1 MPLIARQRSR
11 LAVLAVLALVG
22 SLLAV
27 SAVPV
32 AAEDDDRGEST
43 RPLTRRVSAPRRQMP
58 DSLTLPAISPQMPLI
73 AWRTTESPWGRPQ
86 VSTRR
91 TQPSPVCRWPR
102 S

>member
-32 AAEDDDRGEST
+32 AAEDG
-43 RPLTRRVSAPRRQMP
+43 
-58 DSLTLPAISPQMPLI
+58 
-73 AWRTTESPWGRPQ
+73 
-86 VSTRR
+86 
-91 TQPSPVCRWPR
+91 
-102 S
+102 